1 MVQKEKKV
9 AIVYDWIDKWGGVER
24 LLLVLHHMFPSAP
37 FFTSYVDLQSAR
49 WARGIHIKSSF
60 IQHLPRFIKKSR
72 LLSFFFY
79 PLAFESFDFSEYDTV
94 ISVSSSFAKSII
106 TKPNTHH
113 ICILLTPTRYLWLYP
128 TQYLGVFLVS
138 ISAKIID
145 FFKKWD
151 KIASRRPD
159 NTIAISHEVSKRC
172 LKYYG
177 FCPPVIYPP
186 FDLQYWVKVKKS
198 ILDSNYSQNT
208 NVTHLKQ
215 FYLVVA
221 RLEPYKK
228 VDVVIRAFKGRKDHL
243 VVVGKG
249 SLLQKMKRRAGKN
262 VLFMEDL
269 SDEDLGSLYSNAQAL
284 IMPQHEDFGY
294 VALEAQFFGCPVI
307 AYDKGGSKETIMDG
321 KTGIFFHEQTH
332 TKIRAALERWD
343 KISYNLRHHTRQY
356 GEENATF
363 FSKEHFEKSLYR
375 IINCDKPKQA

>member
-1 MVQKEKKV
+1 M
-9 AIVYDWIDKWGGVER
+9 
-24 LLLVLHHMFPSAP
+24 
-37 FFTSYVDLQSAR
+37 
-49 WARGIHIKSSF
+49 
-60 IQHLPRFIKKSR
+60 
-72 LLSFFFY
+72 
-79 PLAFESFDFSEYDTV
+79 
-94 ISVSSSFAKSII
+94 
-106 TKPNTHH
+106 
-113 ICILLTPTRYLWLYP
+113 LTPTRYLWLYP

-269 SDEDLGSLYSNAQAL
+269 SDEEMEKFHS
-284 IMPQHEDFGY
+284 
-294 VALEAQFFGCPVI
+294 QFQ
-307 AYDKGGSKETIMDG
+307 KLREKSELMRKKKEG
-321 KTGIFFHEQTH
+321 KTVIDKHGHPEIDHDLFDIAEEF
-332 TKIRAALERWD
+332 KKFAKKERLNFW
-343 KISYNLRHHTRQY
+343 
-356 GEENATF
+356 
-363 FSKEHFEKSLYR
+363 
-375 IINCDKPKQA
+375 